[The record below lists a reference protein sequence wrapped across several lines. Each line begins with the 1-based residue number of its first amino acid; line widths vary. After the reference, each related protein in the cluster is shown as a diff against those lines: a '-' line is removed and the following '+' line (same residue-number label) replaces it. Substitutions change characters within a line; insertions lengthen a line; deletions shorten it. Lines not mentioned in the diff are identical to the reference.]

1 MVGRFRV
8 GRQGIPRPRGLV
20 CKASGL
26 LVGLWAPR
34 QRGLVSRVPCA
45 ASLPVT
51 LECPAPHPLPGPPGP
66 LRVVRFDIVFV
77 LSFDIFDQRQG
88 FGSRAV
94 FVMLCD
100 GNVIVAP
107 RCGRAGETREGGA
120 QEGR

>member
-1 MVGRFRV
+1 MGSEAAR
-8 GRQGIPRPRGLV
+8 
-20 CKASGL
+20 SGVKSAL
-26 LVGLWAPR
+26 RCLPSCN
-34 QRGLVSRVPCA
+34 SRVPCA
-45 ASLPVT
+45 P
-51 LECPAPHPLPGPPGP
+51 PPPGTPGP

-107 RCGRAGETREGGA
+107 RRCGRAGETREGGA
-120 QEGR
+120 REGR

>member
-1 MVGRFRV
+1 MGSEAAR
-8 GRQGIPRPRGLV
+8 
-20 CKASGL
+20 SGVKSAL
-26 LVGLWAPR
+26 RCLPSCN
-34 QRGLVSRVPCA
+34 SRVPCA
-45 ASLPVT
+45 P
-51 LECPAPHPLPGPPGP
+51 PPPGTRGP

-107 RCGRAGETREGGA
+107 RCGRAGETREGGLR
-120 QEGR
+120 EGR